1 MNRSYMTP
9 HLTACDG
16 CPLNSRDLCKTLQ
29 SFNNGA
35 DAKKICRTR
44 KIKAEMRLNEENEH
58 PNFVGVLREG
68 YLRTE
73 RILQDGR
80 RSVLSFLVPGDVI
93 GIMAGDLRAPALV
106 AATEASICMFDSRAL
121 RRAMKADMR
130 VNSRLLVELSRQH
143 TRQLEMLWRRGALNS
158 RERVVAFIV
167 LATEFMPTE
176 PLPNGELIVSIM
188 VNRKDWADFTNTTVE
203 TVSRTL
209 TSLAAEGL
217 VETVARGRYRIRDLV
232 ALAEMAGLDLHED
245 RSAMLMDSAPVVALP
260 RASITPP
267 PHIMDMMNQSRSV
280 QRQVPWTAESMR

>member
-44 KIKAEMRLNEENEH
+44 KIKAEIRLNEESEH

-245 RSAMLMDSAPVVALP
+245 RSAMLMDNAPAAALP
-260 RASITPP
+260 RPAITLPS
-267 PHIMDMMNQSRSV
+267 HIAGLVSQSRSA
-280 QRQVPWTAESMR
+280 QRQVEWAINRM